1 MPSDEALALP
11 ESPQGSA
18 ADVHRLHPLS
28 LLFQTAGSLRTLVL
42 PLVLFLFFSPKGGGL
57 GAGRDLT
64 WVGWFVGVSV
74 IIAVVKYISYRY
86 CFAEKEMIVT
96 GGVLF
101 RFERH
106 IPYERIQNIDLV
118 QNVFHRLLRVADVKI
133 ETASGARSEAQLQVL
148 SVDAVERMRQ
158 RVFAE
163 REAGSELPGDAPAEE
178 REVEKEVT
186 LLQLKPRDLVMFGLL
201 SGRGLTVVLAGLGLA
216 YELDLFGEEQFKQF
230 EQMDHFA
237 VDALPGIEGGGLA
250 WPWIAAAGVLLA
262 LVALRLLSVLW
273 AFWTLH
279 RFTLTRSGDDLRT
292 SCGLFTRFTATIPRS
307 RIQAITVTEGWAHRL
322 MGYTAVKVDTAGG
335 SQLEGKAATRSWA
348 APLIARSKL
357 NALLDELQPGLSME
371 SVSWRPV
378 DACARTRLARRYCRL
393 IILLSAVAAWWWTPW
408 ALTALPILCLG
419 VVWVARRQVA
429 VMCYGLDGSAF
440 AVQQGLWMRTT
451 SLMRCEKIQVVDIKE
466 TPFDRRWGTVSVGV
480 DVAGIS
486 DDIRVPFLGGGVA
499 RHLYAELSA
508 HAGRGG

>member
-1 MPSDEALALP
+1 MPSDEAPVLP
-11 ESPQGSA
+11 ESPQSSA

-42 PLVLFLFFSPKGGGL
+42 PLVLFLFFSPERGGL
-57 GAGRDLT
+57 GAGRNLT
-64 WVGWFVGVSV
+64 WVGWFVGISV

-163 REAGSELPGDAPAEE
+163 REPGSELPGDTRADE

-186 LLQLKPRDLVMFGLL
+186 LLQLKPRDLVTFGLL
-201 SGRGLTVVLAGLGLA
+201 SGRGLAVVLAGLGLA
-216 YELDLFGEEQFKQF
+216 YELDLFREEQFKKL
-230 EQMDHFA
+230 EQIDPFA
-237 VDALPGIEGGGLA
+237 VEALPGLDGGGLA
-250 WPWIAAAGVLLA
+250 WPWIAAAGILFA
-262 LVALRLLSVLW
+262 LMALRLLSVLW

-292 SCGLFTRFTATIPRS
+292 SCGLFTRFTATIPRG

-322 MGYTAVKVDTAGG
+322 FGYAAVKVDTAGG
-335 SQLEGKAATRSWA
+335 SHLEGKAATRSWV
-348 APLIARSKL
+348 APLIARNKL
-357 NALLDELQPGLSME
+357 GALFDELQPGLSLE
-371 SVSWRPV
+371 GLSWLPV
-378 DACARTRLARRYCRL
+378 DPCARTRLARRYCL
-393 IILLSAVAAWWWTPW
+393 LLILLSAVAGWWWTPW
-408 ALTALPILCLG
+408 TFLALPALCLG
-419 VVWVARRQVA
+419 VVWLARRQVA
-429 VMCYGLDGSAF
+429 VMCYGMDGTAF
-440 AVQQGLWMRTT
+440 AVQRGLWTRTT
-451 SLMRCEKIQVVDIKE
+451 SLMWCGKIQVVDIKE
-466 TPFDRRWGTVSVGV
+466 TPFDRRWGTASVGV
-480 DVAGIS
+480 DVAGTS

-499 RHLYAELSA
+499 QHLSMELSA
-508 HAGRGG
+508 YAGRGG